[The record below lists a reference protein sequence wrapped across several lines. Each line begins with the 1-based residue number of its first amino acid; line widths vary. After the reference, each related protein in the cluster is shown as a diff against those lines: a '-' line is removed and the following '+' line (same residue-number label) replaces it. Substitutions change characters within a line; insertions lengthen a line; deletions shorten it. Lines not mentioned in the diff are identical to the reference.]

1 MTASVLRY
9 SHMHRANPNRDP
21 RNPDAR
27 IPEEDNRIFRQGYEF
42 LEQLHDG
49 RLRLGINFVSFQGR
63 LSRVRNILSKD
74 GWLGDVNFG
83 GFPFVEPDAADDV
96 KPIVFVEMIA
106 GGYYAIPPKSDD
118 PDSFPGWPIF

>member
-1 MTASVLRY
+1 MAASVLLA

-21 RNPDAR
+21 RDPNDP
-27 IPEEDNRIFRQGYEF
+27 ILEEDNRIFRQGYEF

-63 LSRVRNILSKD
+63 LSRVRNMLSKD

-83 GFPFVEPDAADDV
+83 GCPFMERDAPGA
-96 KPIVFVEMIA
+96 IVFVEMIA
-106 GGYYAIPPKSDD
+106 GGYYAVPPKGGDR
-118 PDSFPGWPIF
+118 DSFPGLSLF